1 MFPLF
6 VTDKGYVYIVPMK
19 YKRQAMKDVK
29 QLTKEVGILDVIL
42 SDAIPVGHA
51 PDFYVIQSSSS

>member
-1 MFPLF
+1 
-6 VTDKGYVYIVPMK
+6 
-19 YKRQAMKDVK
+19 MKDVK